1 VNKGQLIEEVA
12 KKGKFTKREAKNAV
26 ELTLETIKKNTKK
39 GKGVQLLGFGTFT
52 VTKRKK
58 RKGRNPQTGQEI
70 TIPASKGVRFKAG
83 KGFKE
88 LVI

>member
-12 KKGKFTKREAKNAV
+12 KKGKFTKKEAKKAV

-70 TIPASKGVRFKAG
+70 MIPASKTVRFKAG

-88 LVI
+88 TLS

>member
-1 VNKGQLIEEVA
+1 MNKGQLIEEVA
-12 KKGKFTKREAKNAV
+12 KKGKFTKREAKKAV
-26 ELTLETIKKNTKK
+26 ELTLDTIKKNTKR
-39 GKGVQLLGFGTFT
+39 GRGVQLLGFGTFT

-70 TIPASKGVRFKAG
+70 MIPASKTVRFKAG

-88 LVI
+88 NLA

>member
-1 VNKGQLIEEVA
+1 MNKGQLIEEVA
-12 KKGKFTKREAKNAV
+12 KKGKFTKREAKKAV
-26 ELTLETIKKNTKK
+26 ELTLDTIKKNTKR
-39 GKGVQLLGFGTFT
+39 GRGVQLLGFGTFT

-70 TIPASKGVRFKAG
+70 MIPASKTVRFKAG

-88 LVI
+88 NLT

>member
-1 VNKGQLIEEVA
+1 MNKGQLIEEVA
-12 KKGKFTKREAKNAV
+12 KKGKFTKKEAKKAV
-26 ELTLETIKKNTKK
+26 ELTLETIKRNTKK

-52 VTKRKK
+52 VTRRKR

-70 TIPASKGVRFKAG
+70 IIPPTKSVRFKAG

-88 LVI
+88 LLS

>member
-1 VNKGQLIEEVA
+1 VNKGQLINEVA
-12 KKGKFTKREAKNAV
+12 KKGKFTKKEAKNAV

-39 GKGVQLLGFGTFT
+39 GKGVQLLGFGTFS

-70 TIPASKGVRFKAG
+70 TIPATKGVRFKAG
-83 KGFKE
+83 KGYKE
-88 LVI
+88 QIR

>member
-1 VNKGQLIEEVA
+1 MNKGQLIEEVA
-12 KKGKFTKREAKNAV
+12 KKGRFNKKEAKKAV

-52 VTKRKK
+52 VTRRKK

-70 TIPASKGVRFKAG
+70 VIPATKSVRFKAG
-83 KGFKE
+83 KGYKE
-88 LVI
+88 LIS

>member
-1 VNKGQLIEEVA
+1 VNKGQLIDEVA
-12 KKGKFTKREAKNAV
+12 KKGKFTKKEAKKAV
-26 ELTLETIKKNTKK
+26 ELTLETIKKNTKR

-52 VTKRKK
+52 VSKRKK

-70 TIPASKGVRFKAG
+70 TIPATKSVRFKAG

-88 LVI
+88 LIV